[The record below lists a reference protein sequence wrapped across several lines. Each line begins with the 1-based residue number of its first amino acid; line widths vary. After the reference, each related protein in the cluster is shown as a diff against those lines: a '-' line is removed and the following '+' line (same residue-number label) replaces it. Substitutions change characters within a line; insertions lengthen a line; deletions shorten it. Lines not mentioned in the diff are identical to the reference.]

1 MGDLDGAGGGGKDE
15 VGVIGYPKPVQVA
28 KSCYH
33 TMGISFRGEDKG
45 FMDFLMLID
54 EGFLLLSLKGV
65 ERLRI

>member
-33 TMGISFRGEDKG
+33 TMGISFGGEDKG

-54 EGFLLLSLKGV
+54 EG
-65 ERLRI
+65 